1 MATKS
6 GKSNTNTGVQET
18 VDRTRVVETVVR
30 ASGMRRQQV
39 ESVLSFM
46 EQSGFRVVVG
56 SGGTQSQD
64 EQNGKGVRREK

>member
-46 EQSGFRVVVG
+46 EQQGFRVVVG
-56 SGGTQSQD
+56 PGNVSAQGERSNEGSQR
-64 EQNGKGVRREK
+64 GK